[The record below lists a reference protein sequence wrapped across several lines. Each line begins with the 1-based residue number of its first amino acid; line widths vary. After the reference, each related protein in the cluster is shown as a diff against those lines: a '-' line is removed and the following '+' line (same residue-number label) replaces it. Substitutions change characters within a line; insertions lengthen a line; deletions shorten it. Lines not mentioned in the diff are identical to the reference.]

1 MKKEP
6 LNNGI
11 VESEQYVVE
20 VFMLSA
26 IFRIL
31 KKLSE
36 ALNRFNSLNIKRKK
50 NIYSKFKHIPIGQ
63 YTTLRLEEFA
73 ELVQL

>member
-1 MKKEP
+1 
-6 LNNGI
+6 
-11 VESEQYVVE
+11 
-20 VFMLSA
+20 MLSA

-31 KKLSE
+31 KKLNE

-50 NIYSKFKHIPIGQ
+50 IYSKFKHIPIGQ